1 MTRNSKFLR
10 KGKEIKYL
18 IKKYEQFKYE
28 IDWKNDEFSPYFD
41 NIYANLTLYYTINN
55 DYQKLSKHIDE
66 SLKIAEDNYTRLYFK
81 NAYSEF
87 LMSKVHFLL
96 SSSKADSQ
104 IYDKYRNLFKK
115 AEKHSKNLESLSVAE
130 KKQMIKID
138 KDYYLDLQ
146 LVLYLD
152 FVLENSL
159 NVKSGTIYPLKMLK
173 FIE

>member
-1 MTRNSKFLR
+1 MN
-10 KGKEIKYL
+10 
-18 IKKYEQFKYE
+18 
-28 IDWKNDEFSPYFD
+28 
-41 NIYANLTLYYTINN
+41 
-55 DYQKLSKHIDE
+55 
-66 SLKIAEDNYTRLYFK
+66 
-81 NAYSEF
+81 
-87 LMSKVHFLL
+87 KVHFLL
-96 SSSKADSQ
+96 SSAKADSQ

-159 NVKSGTIYPLKMLK
+159 NLKVAQFIHLK
-173 FIE
+173 C